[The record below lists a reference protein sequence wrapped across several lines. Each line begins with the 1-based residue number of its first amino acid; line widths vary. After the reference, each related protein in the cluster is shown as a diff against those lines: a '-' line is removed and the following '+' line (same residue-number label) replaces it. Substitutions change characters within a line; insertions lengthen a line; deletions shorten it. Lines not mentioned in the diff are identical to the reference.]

1 MSVGFKEAEA
11 LKVVK
16 EDFEYAFQHDVKPAF
31 GVSDKQLNSY
41 VYNGKCVV

>member
-11 LKVVK
+11 LKVTK
-16 EDFEYAFQHDVKPAF
+16 EDFEFAFAHDVKPAF

-41 VYNGKCVV
+41 VYNG